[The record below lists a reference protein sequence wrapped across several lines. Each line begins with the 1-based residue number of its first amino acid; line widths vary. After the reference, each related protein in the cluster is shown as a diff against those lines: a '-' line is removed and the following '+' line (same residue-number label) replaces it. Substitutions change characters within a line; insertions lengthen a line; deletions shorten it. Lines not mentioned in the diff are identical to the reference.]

1 MLSTIIPPKKLFFEE
16 LFVILLK
23 IFSINFSF
31 NNFLSLI
38 INSRISFSFIS
49 CNNNCILRLLTLII
63 KFLFSSGISIF
74 NEFIF
79 MNCKIKFGE
88 KFISD
93 LVEISLQ
100 FNIPD
105 LNDVMKKSLSID
117 LVR

>member
-49 CNNNCILRLLTLII
+49 CNNNCIFRLLTLII

-93 LVEISLQ
+93 LVEIS
-100 FNIPD
+100 
-105 LNDVMKKSLSID
+105 
-117 LVR
+117 

>member
-1 MLSTIIPPKKLFFEE
+1 
-16 LFVILLK
+16 
-23 IFSINFSF
+23 
-31 NNFLSLI
+31 
-38 INSRISFSFIS
+38 
-49 CNNNCILRLLTLII
+49 
-63 KFLFSSGISIF
+63 
-74 NEFIF
+74 

-117 LVR
+117 LVRYLFNLGIYKP